1 MATLFLSFDAYGTYA
16 AGGPIDQI
24 IDAFDAAKVIYQH
37 RHVHQGQF
45 SLGYLATPRAT
56 KIIERVSARHVA
68 ERVWKLRQA
77 QLVLVSEIFPENEN
91 LRVEFLDTFPF
102 FTSFDVAVQPCSLCA
117 EDCPIVLIQDG
128 FCPECKEDA

>member
-1 MATLFLSFDAYGTYA
+1 MATLFLSFDAYGTYE

-24 IDAFDAAKVIYQH
+24 IDAFDVAKVIYQH
-37 RHVHQGQF
+37 HHLSKGTF

-56 KIIERVSARHVA
+56 KIIERVSARHVT

-77 QLVLVSEIFPENEN
+77 QLALVSEIFPENEN
-91 LRVEFLDTFPF
+91 LRAEFLDVFPF

-117 EDCPIVLIQDG
+117 EDCPVVLTQDDL
-128 FCPECKEDA
+128 CPECKEDA